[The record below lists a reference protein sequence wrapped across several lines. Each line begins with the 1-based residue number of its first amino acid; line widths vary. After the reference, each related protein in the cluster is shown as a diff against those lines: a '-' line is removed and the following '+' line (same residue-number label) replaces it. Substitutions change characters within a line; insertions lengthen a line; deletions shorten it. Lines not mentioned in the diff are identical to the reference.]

1 MYDSLIN
8 VNGEQVPTLDI
19 LLMLTIISLLPS
31 LLLMMTSFMRT
42 IIILSFLR
50 TAMGVQQTPP
60 NMVLVGISIF
70 LTLFIM
76 NPVISDIN
84 TQAYTPYKNNEITQE
99 VALERTQVPLK
110 RFMLRNTTDSSL
122 RLFTDIAGQ
131 EVPDEADFEDQDA
144 YVDALMD
151 MPMTVVIPSFM
162 TSELK
167 RAFTAGFLLYI
178 PFLLIDIVVSSTL
191 MSMGMMMLPPA
202 MISMP
207 FKLLLFIT
215 VDGWE
220 LLFKNIVTGF
230 K

>member
-99 VALERTQVPLK
+99 VALERAQVPLK
-110 RFMLRNTTDSSL
+110 RFMNRWTQVRSMELYCNMSGTP
-122 RLFTDIAGQ
+122 
-131 EVPDEADFEDQDA
+131 VPETEAEAED
-144 YVDALMD
+144 L
-151 MPMTVVIPSFM
+151 PLSVIVPAFV

-167 RAFTAGFLLYI
+167 RAFEIGFLLYI
-178 PFLLIDIVVSSTL
+178 PFMLIDIIVSSTL
-191 MSMGMMMLPPA
+191 MSMGMIMLPPS
-202 MISMP
+202 MISTP
-207 FKLLLFIT
+207 FKILLFILL
-215 VDGWE
+215 DGWQ
-220 LLFKNIVTGF
+220 LLFSTLVRGIN
-230 K
+230 